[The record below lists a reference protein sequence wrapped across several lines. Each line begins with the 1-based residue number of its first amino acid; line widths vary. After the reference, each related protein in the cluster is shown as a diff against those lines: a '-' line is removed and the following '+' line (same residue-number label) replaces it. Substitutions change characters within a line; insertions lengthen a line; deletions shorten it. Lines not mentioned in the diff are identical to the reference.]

1 MLKVG
6 DIVKL
11 RKIKSQVHTYNEDTY
26 GVILSTIEMPIFN
39 QTEYIVK
46 WFSTGTIGQFND
58 YLLVEVL

>member
-26 GVILSTIEMPIFN
+26 GVILSTIEMPIN

-58 YLLVEVL
+58 YLLVEAQ